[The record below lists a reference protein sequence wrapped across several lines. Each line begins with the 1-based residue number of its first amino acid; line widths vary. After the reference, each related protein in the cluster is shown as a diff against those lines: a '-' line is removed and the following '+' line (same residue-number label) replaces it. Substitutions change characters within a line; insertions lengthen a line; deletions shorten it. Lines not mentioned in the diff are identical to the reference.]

1 MIWKENDITYDIINI
16 GCGKVK
22 KIYMISKVALV
33 IITFVIFSIMII
45 NEDSSWN
52 IVPIIFS
59 LIAFGFS
66 FPSTIFAKKIIT
78 IGDKIRNVFFKI
90 VFYIVLPIALLVICL
105 AFYMGINYIYDTF
118 ITTPNELGA
127 ALGQA
132 LLLLFIVAVVSIA
145 IIMPYI
151 QAIIII
157 ILKRIIK

>member
-1 MIWKENDITYDIINI
+1 M
-16 GCGKVK
+16 K
-22 KIYMISKVALV
+22 KIYMISRIVLTV
-33 IITFVIFSIMII
+33 ITFLLFNIMLI

-59 LIAFGFS
+59 LIVFGFS

-78 IGDKIRNVFFKI
+78 IGEKIENVLLKI
-90 VFYIVLPIALLVICL
+90 AYYIVIPIILLAICL
-105 AFYMGINYIYDTF
+105 AFYIGIIYIDDTF

-132 LLLLFIVAVVSIA
+132 LLLLFIVAVAVISVIL
-145 IIMPYI
+145 PYI
-151 QAIIII
+151 QAIIIN